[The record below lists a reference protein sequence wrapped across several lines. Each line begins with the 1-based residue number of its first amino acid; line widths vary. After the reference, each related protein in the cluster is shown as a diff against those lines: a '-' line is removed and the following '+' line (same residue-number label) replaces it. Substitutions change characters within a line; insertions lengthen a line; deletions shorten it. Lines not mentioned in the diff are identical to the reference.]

1 MRKEIRA
8 EEMISE
14 EVLADLMSDIDASLL
29 NDNYLEEDLER
40 KRLAWIKT
48 FLREKNWKKEKDPRE
63 KKVFSWRSK
72 EDESPLFYGWGEAV
86 RTDMGGKLRTGMSN
100 VKRKAAAFSGFMY
113 GVLTMAVVAIGFFA
127 LAEKRRRIG

>member
-1 MRKEIRA
+1 MKKELRT
-8 EEMISE
+8 EEMVSE
-14 EVLADLMSDIDASLL
+14 EVLTDLMSDIDASLL
-29 NDNYLEEDLER
+29 NDNYMEQDLER

-48 FLREKNWKKEKDPRE
+48 FLREKNWQKGKEPRE
-63 KKVFSWRSK
+63 KKAFSWRK
-72 EDESPLFYGWGEAV
+72 EKNESPLFYGWGEAV
-86 RTDMGGKLRTGMSN
+86 RTDMGGKLRAGMSN